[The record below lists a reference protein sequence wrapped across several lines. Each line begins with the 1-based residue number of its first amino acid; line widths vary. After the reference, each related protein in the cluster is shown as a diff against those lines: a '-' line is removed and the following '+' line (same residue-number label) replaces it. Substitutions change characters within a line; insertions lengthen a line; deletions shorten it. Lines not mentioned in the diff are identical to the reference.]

1 MTSTVTPSR
10 LRFIATTHKL
20 QILAVIFLLAS
31 MALHSYSTYS
41 RGVLPDFL
49 TTELLKSISNA
60 AMVALMLVTLALSW
74 NVFGILGFI
83 ISVIVTWIPGVN
95 ILLWF
100 VANMRGSSILRKAG
114 VKVGLFGADS
124 STLPPVN

>member
-83 ISVIVTWIPGVN
+83 LFEMQGQIRLQPGN
-95 ILLWF
+95 QI
-100 VANMRGSSILRKAG
+100 AESIAMIIQG
-114 VKVGLFGADS
+114 IGF
-124 STLPPVN
+124 